1 MMNFLDKVM
10 EQSPEFQKIES
21 FAYGKNSVLVT
32 GVTEIHKA
40 NIIGTLC
47 RKDRKKCFC
56 IVSNEREGQQL
67 TNDLCSMGIKA
78 YFYPVRDFIFADVSG
93 KSREYEHKRIE
104 ILLSIITS
112 QCEVVVAC
120 ADAAMQFTI
129 PMENLEASVLSL
141 MPGKEISPD
150 KCCKILSTLGYENC
164 ANVEGLSLIH
174 I

>member
-1 MMNFLDKVM
+1 M
-10 EQSPEFQKIES
+10 QK
-21 FAYGKNSVLVT
+21 
-32 GVTEIHKA
+32 
-40 NIIGTLC
+40 
-47 RKDRKKCFC
+47 RQKKCFC

-164 ANVEGLSLIH
+164 ANVEGKGQFSRRGGILDFSLPKAIAL
-174 I
+174 